1 MEEFTKNSPWKPG
14 KEASE
19 TLGAM
24 IEQFS
29 GCQPVTS
36 EVKVLVNPKI
46 RCCLSFFFFQLQTY
60 YYLHYV
66 RYLQYNLLTPLI
78 L

>member
-29 GCQPVTS
+29 GCQPVTG

-46 RCCLSFFFFQLQTY
+46 RFYLSFFFFSYKHIITY
-60 YYLHYV
+60 ITYGTYNTIYLHH
-66 RYLQYNLLTPLI
+66 
-78 L
+78 